1 MSLQEAP
8 EKHEGS
14 AGTGAPSQGM
24 IFSAAARPD
33 ALSACIARVKST
45 IVTHVMATLRQN
57 YTAAFV
63 TILPVCKCSE
73 VEC

>member
-33 ALSACIARVKST
+33 ALSACIAGDASCQIHYSYSCHGNT
-45 IVTHVMATLRQN
+45 EAELHSSFCYCLASLQMQ
-57 YTAAFV
+57 
-63 TILPVCKCSE
+63 
-73 VEC
+73 